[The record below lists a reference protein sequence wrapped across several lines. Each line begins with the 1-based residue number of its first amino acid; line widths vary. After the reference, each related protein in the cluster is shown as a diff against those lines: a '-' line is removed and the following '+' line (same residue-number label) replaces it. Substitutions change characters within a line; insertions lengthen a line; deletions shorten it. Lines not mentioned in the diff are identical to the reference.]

1 MDAVVVAGSFVGG
14 SVAGA
19 VLCTLT
25 GRIVRPAPP
34 EPAPSEPAPPD
45 PAPPD
50 PAAERGAV
58 ATVAPGAVAVRVPPK
73 LELAVS
79 ALLTGLWFAL
89 AAIRIGDVPALGA
102 YCALGVGLV
111 AASVVDAR
119 DGIVPRVIVFPT
131 LAVAGGALVAASVA
145 AAHEQPLLDAA
156 IGGAIAFCVFFTLWW
171 CFPRGLGY
179 GDVRLAGLIGVALSW
194 LGFGELYV
202 GFLFAFVAGTVLG
215 VALMVLQGTGRKT
228 TLPFA
233 PPLALGAA
241 FGCFFGAWALHLWLP
256 HT

>member
-1 MDAVVVAGSFVGG
+1 MDAVLVAGSFVGG
-14 SVAGA
+14 SAAGA

-34 EPAPSEPAPPD
+34 EPAPFE
-45 PAPPD
+45 
-50 PAAERGAV
+50 PAAEPGAV
-58 ATVAPGAVAVRVPPK
+58 ATVAPSALAVRVPPK
-73 LELAVS
+73 LEVAVS

-89 AAIRIGDVPALGA
+89 GAIRIGDTPALGA

-111 AASVVDAR
+111 AASVIDAR

-131 LAVAGGALVAASVA
+131 LAVVCGALVAASVA
-145 AAHEQPLLDAA
+145 DGQYRPLLDAA
-156 IGGAIAFCVFFTLWW
+156 IGGAIAFCVFFALWW
-171 CFPRGLGY
+171 CFPRGIGY
-179 GDVRLAGLIGVALSW
+179 GDVRLAGLIGAALSW
-194 LGFGELYV
+194 LGFKELYI
-202 GFLFAFVAGTVLG
+202 GFLFAFVTGTVLG
-215 VALMVLQGTGRKT
+215 VVLMVLRGTGRKT
-228 TLPFA
+228 SLPFG